1 MIKNIIS
8 KWQELRPIIMQ
19 KMRIFRRW
27 HEDHAMQRKLII
39 TGTLAGLM
47 IVLLIGTRFTPQ
59 KSDIPNSEL
68 NNAEDI
74 GDDVSVSMTS
84 KQYNQKKR
92 YMLLKFKV
100 ATSSNTAIDLNKI
113 KFTATTVGKAG
124 KPKYRVLPFA
134 DMPDASDPDGTDSMQ
149 GSNNIFVVILTNL
162 KPGFRA
168 VQVQVD
174 NKLPEIDSDTE
185 GFDSTDDQ
193 SDSST
198 DTGNGSDSKAT
209 EFTLNEDDNIVHN
222 KMPNYSKKEI
232 MIQTLNDSIK
242 ETRHQIQIQKDN
254 IRSYQDQ
261 ARADTVSIS
270 SNQQAAKYQTDDSVQ
285 KDAIANAQADIKDQ
299 HNNVEAANKK
309 IIKLNNQLTLYQQ
322 NIEDVKNGTYKL
334 AKAESLTAVKVKDES
349 KQ

>member
-1 MIKNIIS
+1 
-8 KWQELRPIIMQ
+8 
-19 KMRIFRRW
+19 
-27 HEDHAMQRKLII
+27 
-39 TGTLAGLM
+39 M

-100 ATSSNTAIDLNKI
+100 STSAGTAIDLNKI

-124 KPKYRVLPFA
+124 SPKYRVLPFA
-134 DMPDASDPDGTDSMQ
+134 DMPDNSDLDANDSMQ
-149 GSNNIFVVILTNL
+149 GSNNVFVVVLTHL

-174 NKLPEIDSDTE
+174 NKLPEIDSASE
-185 GFDSTDDQ
+185 GFDSTNEQ
-193 SDSST
+193 SDSAV
-198 DTGNGSDSKAT
+198 DTESDSDSKTT
-209 EFTLNEDDNIVHN
+209 EFTLNEDDSIVHN
-222 KMPNYSKKEI
+222 KMPDYSKQEI
-232 MIQTLNDSIK
+232 MVQTLNESVK
-242 ETRHQIQIQKDN
+242 ETKRQVQVQKDN
-254 IRSYQDQ
+254 IKTYQDQ
-261 ARADTVSIS
+261 ARADAVSIS
-270 SNQQAAKYQTDDSVQ
+270 SNQQAAKYQADDSVQ

-299 HNNVEAANKK
+299 HNNVEVANKK
-309 IIKLNNQLTLYQQ
+309 IAKLNNQLILYQQ

-334 AKAESLTAVKVKDES
+334 AKAESSRAVKVKDES